1 MRQFPIYIN
10 INLWGSYLISSN
22 PNAGF
27 MSNQNNAESALTRS
41 NCSAIKNEGNIKTGG
56 NMVVRL
62 ELVTDNSR
70 KDVAMY
76 ELYKLYVRK
85 NWTPMTYD
93 K

>member
-1 MRQFPIYIN
+1 
-10 INLWGSYLISSN
+10 
-22 PNAGF
+22 
-27 MSNQNNAESALTRS
+27 
-41 NCSAIKNEGNIKTGG
+41 
-56 NMVVRL
+56 MVVRL